1 VSEPE
6 IDGQRPEVESSDATV
21 EGTDAGAADDA
32 GSGAGA
38 GEGAGEPVL
47 AVEGVARSFG
57 DVEVFADVSLSVR
70 PGEIV
75 AVIGPNGSGKS
86 TLLRIAAGLL
96 DPSAGEVTRPSDGSG
111 RSVAFL
117 PQQPAFRPGFTVA
130 ETLRF
135 YVDLLGGGDGE
146 TGDPDA
152 TDPDEVVADALAS
165 VGLSDAADRRVEA
178 LSGGMTRLLGLA
190 SATLGDP
197 ELVVLDEPTSD
208 LDPALTERT
217 LAAVVDAADDGRA
230 ILFASHD
237 LPGVEEVADAVVL
250 LDGGTVRA
258 TGSPAELRERAGA
271 DTLRHAF
278 AALVD
283 DDAVARVGRRS
294 GEGATGHDGRT
305 RGRSD
310 GDDRTGA
317 TADGGEDATAG
328 SEDATTGSEDAT
340 TGSEDA
346 TTGSEDD
353 RAATGPEDDRPAA
366 SPEGAGD
373 GEGGASS

>member
-1 VSEPE
+1 MSEPE

-21 EGTDAGAADDA
+21 EGTDAGATDGAAAADDA
-32 GSGAGA
+32 GAGAGAGA
-38 GEGAGEPVL
+38 GEGTGEPVL

-146 TGDPDA
+146 TGDADA

-250 LDGGTVRA
+250 LDGGAVRA
-258 TGSPAELRERAGA
+258 TGSPAELRERAGT

-294 GEGATGHDGRT
+294 GEEATGHDGRT

-310 GDDRTGA
+310 GADRTGSTAEGAEDA
-317 TADGGEDATAG
+317 TASPDDDRAAANPDGGED
-328 SEDATTGSEDAT
+328 
-340 TGSEDA
+340 
-346 TTGSEDD
+346 
-353 RAATGPEDDRPAA
+353 
-366 SPEGAGD
+366 GD
-373 GEGGASS
+373 GGASS